1 MKKITTL
8 LLSLLLFSCTESK
21 TEIENLTLNN
31 GEKWETNIETTNGIS
46 EMQTLISGFNGQSLE
61 DHHNLN
67 SELKREF
74 NKIIRACNMEGE
86 AHDQLHHYIKPIL
99 LDYFK
104 KINSKNIE
112 SSKNGL
118 EELKIHLNEYKNYFK
133 NEK

>member
-8 LLSLLLFSCTESK
+8 LLSLLLFSFSESK

-46 EMQTLISGFNGQSLE
+46 EMQTLISGFNRQSLE

-74 NKIIRACNMEGE
+74 KKIIRACNMEGD

-104 KINSKNIE
+104 KIDSKI
-112 SSKNGL
+112 
-118 EELKIHLNEYKNYFK
+118 LKAQKMA
-133 NEK
+133 